1 MDQKKLADYL
11 FLIKYLSE
19 SQEVLL
25 EYQTRID
32 AIVQLVVGNDL
43 IDYPALKLHLYLR
56 ELSDSVERAVFL
68 SEDVMSTLHRISNL
82 MASKGGSDI
91 SGDEVERT
99 L

>member
-11 FLIKYLSE
+11 FLIKYLAE

-25 EYQTRID
+25 EYQTRVE
-32 AIVQLVVGNDL
+32 AIIQLVVGNDL

-68 SEDVMSTLHRISNL
+68 TEDVMGTLHRISNL
-82 MASKGGSDI
+82 MTCNRGT
-91 SGDEVERT
+91 RYQWR
-99 L
+99 